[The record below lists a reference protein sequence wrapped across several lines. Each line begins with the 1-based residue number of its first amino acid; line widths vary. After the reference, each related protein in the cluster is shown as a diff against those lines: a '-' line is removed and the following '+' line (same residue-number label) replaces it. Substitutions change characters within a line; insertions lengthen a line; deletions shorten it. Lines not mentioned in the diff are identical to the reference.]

1 MKLLTDVILF
11 IQAQGNTVTFQ
22 QDNAGPHVARV
33 LRHYLTQ
40 QNVDVLP
47 WPAVSP
53 DLSPVELA
61 WDEME
66 RPLRYLQNQSVVSGT
81 KFHKHFLAH

>member
-1 MKLLTDVILF
+1 VICYSVHPSSRRH
-11 IQAQGNTVTFQ
+11 VTFQ

-66 RPLRYLQNQSVVSGT
+66 RTLRYLQNQSVVSGT

>member
-1 MKLLTDVILF
+1 LF
-11 IQAQGNTVTFQ
+11 IKAQGNNVTFK

-47 WPAVSP
+47 WPV
-53 DLSPVELA
+53 LSPIELV

-66 RPLRYLQNQSVVSGT
+66 RPLRYLQNQPVVSGT
-81 KFHKHFLAH
+81 ISTSIS